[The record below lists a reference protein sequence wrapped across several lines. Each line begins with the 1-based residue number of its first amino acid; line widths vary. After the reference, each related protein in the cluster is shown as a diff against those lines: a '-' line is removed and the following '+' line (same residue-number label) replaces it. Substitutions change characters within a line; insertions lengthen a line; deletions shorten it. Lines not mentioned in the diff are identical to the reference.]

1 MFLKNKYNISK
12 TYKSFVGY
20 FRIYR
25 SQIKFE
31 LLRYERSTLIITE
44 DELDEYAECKLLQE
58 LDDNFFSILSF
69 GEKTAIE
76 VLTHNRYN
84 LNPLCERLLQ
94 DAYEKWI
101 NIFFNENIIKHYHK
115 LDSRKIG
122 MKMKIIRENNEM
134 SKTEL
139 AERLKVS
146 RKTIILI
153 EKGNRLPSLEYTYNF
168 CKIFDISI
176 EKLIK

>member
-1 MFLKNKYNISK
+1 MYLKNKYNIFK

-69 GEKTAIE
+69 G
-76 VLTHNRYN
+76 
-84 LNPLCERLLQ
+84 
-94 DAYEKWI
+94 
-101 NIFFNENIIKHYHK
+101 
-115 LDSRKIG
+115 
-122 MKMKIIRENNEM
+122 
-134 SKTEL
+134 
-139 AERLKVS
+139 
-146 RKTIILI
+146 
-153 EKGNRLPSLEYTYNF
+153 
-168 CKIFDISI
+168 
-176 EKLIK
+176 